1 MRTKYVQ
8 PAAEYVEAAAA
19 TNAVCCNYQGGVADQ
34 LVPLLEVGAV
44 AVLAQ
49 DVEVGEVS
57 GEEFLLAGCHGASR
71 LYRPLPVGIVTSTT
85 SPAWTV

>member
-34 LVPLLEVGAV
+34 VVPLLEVGEV

-49 DVEVGEVS
+49 DVEVGELF
-57 GEEFLLAGCHGASR
+57 GQELLSAGGHGASR
-71 LYRPLPVGIVTSTT
+71 L
-85 SPAWTV
+85 